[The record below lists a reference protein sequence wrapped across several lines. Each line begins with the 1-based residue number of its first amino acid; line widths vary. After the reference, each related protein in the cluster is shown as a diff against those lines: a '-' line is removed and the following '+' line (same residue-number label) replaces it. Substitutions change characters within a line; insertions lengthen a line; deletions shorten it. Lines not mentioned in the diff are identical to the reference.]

1 MPSASARRATQ
12 LLLLE
17 PLQLDL
23 LLVELVLQR
32 LELLITLRCRRL
44 LQPLLIELLL
54 LLVQT
59 KLKGAQ
65 LLGCRASRLRKGRNR
80 ERRSHEDNEAL
91 HETYVGMAEANDQCD
106 RPSISAGPRY
116 DKSATIHLRNQE
128 PQVIPRTEPRAWYA
142 MHDTPKRRHPCEF
155 RSKPST

>member
-44 LQPLLIELLL
+44 LQPLLIDLLL

-91 HETYVGMAEANDQCD
+91 HETGHGRSQRSV
-106 RPSISAGPRY
+106 RPAFDLRRTALRQKRDDSSKEPGATSNTPHRATSVVRY
-116 DKSATIHLRNQE
+116 A
-128 PQVIPRTEPRAWYA
+128 
-142 MHDTPKRRHPCEF
+142 
-155 RSKPST
+155 